1 MKDLSQCRAE
11 IDAIDR
17 QIVALFEQR
26 MQVSRDVAA
35 YKHAHQIN
43 ILDASREQA
52 VLQSRADMTH
62 DPVFKQPVI
71 AGEIVYEKC
80 QTIIDTGANVICG
93 ADVPCL
99 LNTKGALGRMRAD
112 GRLDRDI
119 RVMHIAQ
126 ILDSKE

>member
-1 MKDLSQCRAE
+1 MTY
-11 IDAIDR
+11 
-17 QIVALFEQR
+17 EQL
-26 MQVSRDVAA
+26 
-35 YKHAHQIN
+35 
-43 ILDASREQA
+43 LDKWLRKLGRPCS
-52 VLQSRADMTH
+52 
-62 DPVFKQPVI
+62 

-80 QTIIDTGANVICG
+80 QTIIDSGANVVCG

-99 LNTKGALGRMRAD
+99 LNIKGALGRMRAD